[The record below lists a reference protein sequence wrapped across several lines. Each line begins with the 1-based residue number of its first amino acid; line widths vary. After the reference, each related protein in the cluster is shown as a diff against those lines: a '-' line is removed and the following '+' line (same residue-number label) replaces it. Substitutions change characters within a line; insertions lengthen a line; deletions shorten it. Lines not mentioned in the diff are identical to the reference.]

1 MGMQTGT
8 ATMENSMEFPQKIK
22 NGTAIDS
29 LIQSISSGI
38 NDNFMGWY
46 NFALKGMDGLD
57 DTAKL
62 L

>member
-1 MGMQTGT
+1 MKTDA
-8 ATMENSMEFPQKIK
+8 ATMENSMAGPQKIK